1 MSGLYDNRAALYGVN
16 IDFLVIDEAVLGAMP
31 PARIRKILSY
41 RFTGDRKR
49 SYAAGL
55 LLEAALG
62 REAAFRAREG
72 ASGKPFIDGGP
83 YFSVSHSG
91 SWAVIAVCAAP
102 VGFDIEA
109 AAPSRDTAGI
119 ARRAF
124 HPSEREAAARGGPDM
139 FYRIWTAKE
148 SYMKMLGNGIAGMRD
163 FCVRLSGC
171 NGHVEGR
178 PDTAI
183 RLFCHI
189 PGYAAA
195 VCSSAGITWPR
206 GIEVI

>member
-1 MSGLYDNRAALYGVN
+1 MNGLYNNEAALYGIN
-16 IDFLVIDEAVLGAMP
+16 IDSLALDGNVLGAMP

-41 RFTGDRKR
+41 RFAGDRKR

-62 REAAFRAREG
+62 KEAASRVRESV
-72 ASGKPFIDGGP
+72 SGKPFIDGGP
-83 YFSVSHSG
+83 HFSISHSG
-91 SWAVIAVCAAP
+91 DWAVIAVCDSP

-109 AAPSRDTAGI
+109 VAPARDVAGI

-124 HPSEREAAARGGPDM
+124 HPSERCAAALGGLDM

-148 SYMKMLGNGIAGMRD
+148 SYMKMLGRGITGMPD
-163 FCVRLSGC
+163 FCVRLDGR
-171 NGHVEGR
+171 NGSVEGR
-178 PDTAI
+178 PGAAI
-183 RLFCHI
+183 RLFEHI

-195 VCSSAGITWPR
+195 VCSSADVTWPT
-206 GIEVI
+206 GISKI